1 MCCVWSGIYQIS
13 SNKILLYLHNNIAIK
28 LFYYY
33 NAFQI
38 LLFVLFHLMKLS
50 FQMLRRLDHNFQN
63 DGDGFF
69 FQILW
74 PFFQK
79 LKVFF
84 DTALKTLKYFIL
96 NNLCQILIS
105 KILPRNLPEKITV
118 SRIKALLKIG
128 HHFSLFSQRIMC
140 LSVLHV

>member
-1 MCCVWSGIYQIS
+1 MCCVWSGIDGIYQIS
-13 SNKILLYLHNNIAIK
+13 NNKILHNNIAIK

-38 LLFVLFHLMKLS
+38 LLFVLFHLMKFS
-50 FQMLRRLDHNFQN
+50 FQMLRSLDHNFLN
-63 DGDGFF
+63 DGD
-69 FQILW
+69 FQILL
-74 PFFQK
+74 PFRNLEF
-79 LKVFF
+79 LFNIG
-84 DTALKTLKYFIL
+84 LKTQIIL
-96 NNLCQILIS
+96 NNLCQFLTS
-105 KILPRNLPEKITV
+105 KIQPRNLPEKITV